1 MASTMDTFLGP
12 IGNFWKRLTLGQKAG
27 LIATAAIVVSLLALL
42 VTWTSK
48 APYATLY
55 SDLSGKEASRIAD
68 DLRESKVPYRLADG
82 GGRIMVPQKQVYDL
96 RLHFASLGLP
106 SSGSLGYELFDKPM
120 LGMTEFMQKMNYHRA
135 LEGELSR
142 TIGELEEVES
152 ARVHL
157 VLPAPSL
164 FTEDKKDP
172 TASVV
177 LRLKPNTQL
186 LPRQIQGIRYLMAY
200 AVEGLSVGNITIVD
214 ASGNPL
220 SGAMHHDTVAGL
232 TATQLEVQF
241 AVEDAL
247 ARKASALL
255 DGVLGPGKSQ
265 VKVAAKLN
273 WDRVERTV
281 ERFDVD
287 QIAVRSEERR
297 ESSGD
302 GGTED
307 GSKNEESQVTN
318 YEVPRTVEKMTP
330 EVGGI
335 KRLSVS
341 VLVDGTYRTKKEAD
355 GKEVREFVDRT
366 PAELK
371 KFTELVKTAVG
382 FDPTRQDQIS
392 VVSFPFGKVEES
404 LTGADPEIKNR
415 FLMQLVE
422 KGILALLLVGIFL
435 IARSFLRRVSQ
446 ALPGLPTIE
455 AAPASISAGRTV
467 TTLPPGHAP
476 GPALPAG
483 STTSLESRKV
493 IFKEKTTEP
502 IEIEEDEIPVEALK
516 RAELQK
522 RAAQFMLEKPEQATQ
537 LVRSWIIEES
547 GESSKK

>member
-12 IGNFWKRLTLGQKAG
+12 IANFWKRLTLGQRAG
-27 LIATAAIVVSLLALL
+27 LIATAAIIVSLLALL

-48 APYATLY
+48 APFATLY
-55 SDLSGKEASRIAD
+55 SDMSGKDASRIAD

-106 SSGSLGYELFDKPM
+106 NSGGLGYEIFDKPM

-135 LEGELSR
+135 LEGELAR

-164 FTEDKKDP
+164 FTEDKKEP

-177 LRLKPNTQL
+177 LRLKPNAQL

-200 AVEGLSVGNITIVD
+200 AVEGLSVGNITLVD

-220 SGAMHHDTVAGL
+220 SGAMHNDTVAGL

-247 ARKASALL
+247 ARKAGALL
-255 DGVLGPGKSQ
+255 DEVLGPGKSQ
-265 VKVAAKLN
+265 VKVASKLN
-273 WDRVERTV
+273 WDRIERTV

-287 QIAVRSEERR
+287 QTAVRSEERR

-302 GGTED
+302 GGTEN
-307 GSKNEESQVTN
+307 GSKSEESQVTN
-318 YEVPRTVEKMTP
+318 YEIPRTVEKMTP
-330 EVGGI
+330 EVGDI

-355 GKEVREFVDRT
+355 GKEAREFVDRT

-392 VVSFPFGKVEES
+392 VVCFPFEKVEEAP
-404 LTGADPEIKNR
+404 TGADAEVKNR

-476 GPALPAG
+476 GSALPAG
-483 STTSLESRKV
+483 STTSLEGPKV
-493 IFKEKTTEP
+493 IFKEKITRP

-522 RAAQFMLEKPEQATQ
+522 RAAQFMVEKPEQATQ

-547 GESSKK
+547 GEPSKK